1 MLQTQTVKPE
11 LLITLRKL
19 MALNEL
25 SQFYLVGGTALAL
38 LYGHRNSVDIDLFTF
53 RDFDTESLQKILLDK
68 FQNTQITGDRK
79 IMLFAYINDIKV
91 DFVNNKTTLIYP
103 VNEMD
108 GIRFADVKDIAA
120 LKLKAIFQRGSKK
133 DFTDLYVLLKHY
145 KIEELLNFF
154 STAFPGIDVGQL
166 LLSMQ
171 YFGDAE
177 ETLMPELH
185 IKTDWNNI
193 KKEVAQKV
201 IRYIKS

>member
-53 RDFDTESLQKILLDK
+53 CDFDTESLQKILLDK
-68 FQNTQITGDRK
+68 FQNTQISGDRK

-91 DFVNNKTTLIYP
+91 DFVNNKTILIYP

>member
-1 MLQTQTVKPE
+1 MLQTQTVRPE
-11 LLITLRKL
+11 LLTTLREL
-19 MALNEL
+19 MTIDEI

-38 LYGHRNSVDIDLFTF
+38 LYGHRNSVDIDLFTS
-53 RDFDTESLQKILLDK
+53 RDFDSTFIHEILLNK
-68 FQNTQITGDRK
+68 FENIRITGDRK

-91 DFVNNKTTLIYP
+91 DFVNNKTTLLYP
-103 VNEMD
+103 VVEMD
-108 GIRFADVKDIAA
+108 GIRFADIKDIAA

-154 STAFPGIDVGQL
+154 STVFPGIDVGQL

-185 IKTDWNNI
+185 IKTDWANI

>member
-1 MLQTQTVKPE
+1 
-11 LLITLRKL
+11 
-19 MALNEL
+19 
-25 SQFYLVGGTALAL
+25 
-38 LYGHRNSVDIDLFTF
+38 
-53 RDFDTESLQKILLDK
+53 LQKILLDK
-68 FQNTQITGDRK
+68 FQNTQISGDRK

-91 DFVNNKTTLIYP
+91 DFVNNKTILIYP

-145 KIEELLNFF
+145 KVEELLNFF
-154 STAFPGIDVGQL
+154 SKAFPGIDVGQL